1 MSVNAGNA
9 FPSLFSE
16 VPEVS
21 EVFYLLGCFFVVVVP
36 VFSFL
41 KPTEQLLKNKL
52 LREIYR
58 FLLGNS
64 LIAERCALIAL
75 VVQKLNVKKPRT
87 VVLSPG

>member
-1 MSVNAGNA
+1 M
-9 FPSLFSE
+9 
-16 VPEVS
+16 
-21 EVFYLLGCFFVVVVP
+21 VVVL

-75 VVQKLNVKKPRT
+75 AVQKLNVKKPQT
-87 VVLSPG
+87 VLLSPG